1 MKYIVKY
8 FIFLICFY
16 SHLLAVKG
24 QDTNV
29 VFGSIQEKMPNSK
42 PIDFFQLE
50 KNCGF
55 IIGEKKTK
63 LPYKFLFFDS
73 SLTLI
78 SESEI
83 KFSANAGYV
92 QSIFVNKQLHFFCSK
107 TNELGE
113 QELLVQKVGENGLI
127 SVPSV
132 LTKYKNNGGY
142 KTAFKVSVSSDHK
155 KIVVLVEQPFQK
167 DKKEKITLIVFDETL
182 KLQKITTKTLDVMVK
197 HKRKNFPIIAND
209 GSVYVLKK
217 FYNKKSQFYI
227 YFFNNE
233 TKEQAKISL
242 RNRDVI
248 SLMYTISDEGVLN
261 VFGFFSS
268 PLHANYEGVFS
279 LRYNKSVH
287 PEFRNEVFLT
297 EKMVHSFKSK
307 KEIKSKGYGLD
318 NFHLKS
324 IIVDS
329 LNNTFLIAEHFK
341 INNEKNITEHYR
353 KGLIVVRFNK
363 KGNFV
368 WGEPLLLEQHEKYEK
383 KKNSWSSSI
392 PFIFNNKLNVIHNSV
407 NYKAKKNDPV
417 LGNTIF
423 NSHWASFDKN
433 GMATKN
439 IMTKINEFSGER
451 MSLMPKLISQGE
463 NELMLLMQN
472 ENKNKFRL
480 IKISLK

>member
-16 SHLLAVKG
+16 SHFLAVKG

-55 IIGEKKTK
+55 IIGDKKTK

-217 FYNKKSQFYI
+217 FYNKK
-227 YFFNNE
+227 
-233 TKEQAKISL
+233 
-242 RNRDVI
+242 
-248 SLMYTISDEGVLN
+248 
-261 VFGFFSS
+261 
-268 PLHANYEGVFS
+268 
-279 LRYNKSVH
+279 KSVLYL
-287 PEFRNEVFLT
+287 FL
-297 EKMVHSFKSK
+297 
-307 KEIKSKGYGLD
+307 
-318 NFHLKS
+318 
-324 IIVDS
+324 
-329 LNNTFLIAEHFK
+329 
-341 INNEKNITEHYR
+341 
-353 KGLIVVRFNK
+353 
-363 KGNFV
+363 
-368 WGEPLLLEQHEKYEK
+368 
-383 KKNSWSSSI
+383 
-392 PFIFNNKLNVIHNSV
+392 
-407 NYKAKKNDPV
+407 
-417 LGNTIF
+417 
-423 NSHWASFDKN
+423 
-433 GMATKN
+433 
-439 IMTKINEFSGER
+439 
-451 MSLMPKLISQGE
+451 
-463 NELMLLMQN
+463 
-472 ENKNKFRL
+472 
-480 IKISLK
+480 